1 MKRILITGCSSGIG
15 LALARELTNRGQ
27 FVVATARR
35 REELEDLQVGMKL
48 ALDVTDPSTI
58 ASAVVEAGDIDVLVN
73 NAGYSLWG
81 PVEAASD
88 EEVAGLFN
96 TNVFGALRLCRAVL
110 PQMRAKGSGAIF
122 QISSAAGKRSTAV
135 LGHYAASKA
144 ALDAYSE
151 ALRIELRPF
160 GILVCIVLLGAV
172 ESEFSTNRKM
182 VTLDPYEF
190 IVKASA
196 ERVARN
202 RRSPQSA
209 AQVAEK
215 IADAILMSSP
225 PLRLD
230 GTGDAFSLI
239 EQRTA
244 LSDVDWEES
253 MIKGLLGGA

>member
-1 MKRILITGCSSGIG
+1 
-15 LALARELTNRGQ
+15 
-27 FVVATARR
+27 
-35 REELEDLQVGMKL
+35 MKL

-58 ASAVVEAGDIDVLVN
+58 VGAVGEAGEIDVLVN

-88 EEVAGLFN
+88 EEVAALFN

-160 GILVCIVLLGAV
+160 GISVCIVLLGAV
-172 ESEFSTNRKM
+172 ESEFSTNRKI
-182 VTLDPYEF
+182 VTLDPYES

-202 RRSPQSA
+202 RRAPQSA

-215 IADAILMSSP
+215 IADAILMGSP

-244 LSDVDWEES
+244 LSDADWEES
-253 MIKGLLGGA
+253 MIKGLFGSI